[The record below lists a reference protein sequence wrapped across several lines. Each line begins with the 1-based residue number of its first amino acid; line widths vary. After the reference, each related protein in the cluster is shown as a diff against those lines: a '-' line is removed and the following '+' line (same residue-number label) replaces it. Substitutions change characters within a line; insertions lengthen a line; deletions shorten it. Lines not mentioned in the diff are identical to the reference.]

1 MSTAPNAQTV
11 DSVINRM
18 HAILGSVN
26 DVKANLTNVA
36 QALANI
42 EVTRSQQLELDRA
55 RTETDAG
62 LHGCDGLINYYSN
75 QINNLTNL
83 QQARLGQ
90 ATAEA
95 AAAMP
100 EVSQD
105 QQLASQLPEMID
117 PSNAPRP
124 GSAAWRILQRQDP
137 ERARQLLD
145 FNPEP
150 TPAAVET
157 QAAAPAPVQA
167 AAVDGPYD
175 RTVPSYAAKPELTPE
190 ASATRRSS
198 VVRPTRPVALQPG
211 AAAPASHS
219 APQVD
224 IGSLPAP
231 VAAQP
236 EPSKLPDPVPREP
249 SAIPT
254 LQTPPTG
261 YQRLTMPKY
270 SPLYRAFAPAP
281 WLEEGSGTITVGT
294 KGWPEITAD
303 IYGKNNFDLVRS
315 EQAFY
320 RTEGD
325 DHPSSVLIRLRTFAV
340 LWNFGN
346 EPGDILVYQVGMSD
360 AGSNDH
366 RWFPAHT
373 LPSSSV
379 LRLLGELNT
388 YLGTKDVPFNP
399 AAPI

>member
-1 MSTAPNAQTV
+1 MSNPKAQTV

-18 HAILGSVN
+18 HAILGSVA
-26 DVKANLTNVA
+26 DVKAS
-36 QALANI
+36 LANI
-42 EVTRSQQLELDRA
+42 TEALTGLEVTRSQQAQLDRA
-55 RTETDAG
+55 LVEVRAATE
-62 LHGCDGLINYYSN
+62 GCDGLTNYYSN

-83 QQARLGQ
+83 QQTRLSQ

-105 QQLASQLPEMID
+105 QQPASQLPEMID

-157 QAAAPAPVQA
+157 QPAAAPVQPNP
-167 AAVDGPYD
+167 VDGPYD
-175 RTVPSYAAKPELTPE
+175 RMTPSYTAKPELTPE
-190 ASATRRSS
+190 ASTTRRSS

-224 IGSLPAP
+224 IGGLPAP

-281 WLEEGSGTITVGT
+281 WLEEGTGTITVGT

-388 YLGTKDVPFNP
+388 YFGTKEVPFNP
-399 AAPI
+399 AAPV